1 MIITKVCFFHVF
13 SPPAVVVGSGEDF
26 FVLKVTAKRDVDE
39 NNRSKPLLNDTF
51 CVDKTSKDADVEPDE
66 VENAVLVVPSN
77 HHAQI
82 GDQDILQAT
91 NDGGCQSRIELGAH
105 NLNID
110 LLHKHVL
117 KDIAHTYFL

>member
-1 MIITKVCFFHVF
+1 MFITKVCFFHVF

-66 VENAVLVVPSN
+66 VENAVLVVPSD
-77 HHAQI
+77 HH
-82 GDQDILQAT
+82 D
-91 NDGGCQSRIELGAH
+91 RI
-105 NLNID
+105 
-110 LLHKHVL
+110 
-117 KDIAHTYFL
+117 